1 MRAAYIC
8 DGLRTPHRA
17 LMRTP
22 HARIGPTTMSHNS
35 SSIAPTT
42 LRRANLRRRRVR
54 LGFGLA
60 FVLAA
65 AATLCSAPSGWAADD
80 EPAAKT
86 EQPAAK
92 APAKP
97 DLSGRQRIGKAS
109 VYAQRLDG
117 RKMADGTPMQMDS
130 DSAAS
135 KTLPLG
141 TKAKVTSLETGRS
154 AVVTIRDRGPYVHG
168 RILDVSPSTARKIG
182 LGSKRGVAKVA
193 VEPITVPL
201 PDGGVK
207 RGDGDT

>member
-1 MRAAYIC
+1 MSKNSFLVPEAA
-8 DGLRTPHRA
+8 
-17 LMRTP
+17 
-22 HARIGPTTMSHNS
+22 
-35 SSIAPTT
+35 
-42 LRRANLRRRRVR
+42 LRRAGLRRRPYR
-54 LGFGLA
+54 LGFGFV

-65 AATLCSAPSGWAADD
+65 AATLSGVAMARAADD
-80 EPAAKT
+80 EPAAQA
-86 EQPAAK
+86 EQSAVKP
-92 APAKP
+92 PAKP
-97 DLSGRQRIGKAS
+97 DLSGRPRIGKAS
-109 VYAQRLDG
+109 VYAKRLNG
-117 RKMADGTPMQMDS
+117 RKMADGKPMEMDS

-182 LGSKRGVAKVA
+182 LGPKRGVAKVA

-207 RGDGDT
+207 RGEGDT